1 MENSL
6 NDCPRISVC
15 VEPEMAGLG
24 TQTAENILVIEGA
37 DTLPGHIAGKYGSER
52 FYLFQSAY
60 FPAVAVLART
70 EQAAWDYL
78 ADYGVLDGMKVPRD
92 EAQASNRHYF
102 TAGNTC
108 EHFDIDWAFVLV
120 FEFQLSDITQFHQRL
135 KFGRDGWIHDWSN
148 NPRND
153 DPPYR
158 DLIVQVNKDLE
169 PIAWT
174 DRRMGEIN
182 AASVQKRVH
191 YRIWDLI
198 NKHC

>member
-6 NDCPRISVC
+6 DDCPRISVSF
-15 VEPEMAGLG
+15 EPEQAGLD
-24 TQTAENILVIEGA
+24 TQTAENIPIIEGA
-37 DTLPGHIAGKYGSER
+37 DTLPGHITGRYGSER

-78 ADYGVLDGMKVPRD
+78 ADYGVLDGVRVPRD

-102 TAGNTC
+102 RAGNAC
-108 EHFDIDWAFVLV
+108 EPFDIDWACMLV

-148 NPRND
+148 NPHNEK
-153 DPPYR
+153 PPYR
-158 DLIVQVNKDLE
+158 DLIVQVNENFE

-174 DRRMGEIN
+174 DRKTGELR
-182 AASVQKRVH
+182 AASVQERVNS
-191 YRIWDLI
+191 RIWGLI
-198 NKHC
+198 NEQC